1 MSRFGEFLAVDGV
14 REELTIGS
22 VVGVM
27 ALHGG
32 LEFGTRRLA
41 RSIGDLLP
49 VSLYTVVQPVGLAWH
64 LPSTAY
70 DRAMSP
76 NLHRFLEHVRLV
88 VSFHGYHRP
97 ELPDKVLLGGT
108 NRSLAAALEA
118 ALTVEGVPAVSN
130 LAAIPRA
137 LRGQHARNPVNIPIE
152 AGVQVEL
159 PRSMRRPVPLVGIV
173 RALSKVLEGMSE
185 SPSV

>member
-118 ALTVEGVPAVSN
+118 ALTVEGVPAYPIWPQSRGPSGGSTPGIRSIFRSKPVSKSN
-130 LAAIPRA
+130 FPGQCADRSRWLA
-137 LRGQHARNPVNIPIE
+137 
-152 AGVQVEL
+152 
-159 PRSMRRPVPLVGIV
+159 S
-173 RALSKVLEGMSE
+173 
-185 SPSV
+185 

>member
-1 MSRFGEFLAVDGV
+1 MSRFGEFLATDCV
-14 REELTIGS
+14 REELIIGS
-22 VVGVM
+22 GVGLM

-32 LEFGTRRLA
+32 FEFGTRRLA
-41 RSIGDLLP
+41 RSISDLIS
-49 VSLYTVVQPVGLAWH
+49 VSLYTVVQPAGLAWH
-64 LPSTAY
+64 LPSTSY
-70 DRAMSP
+70 DRAASP

-108 NRSLAAALEA
+108 NRSLAAALDEA
-118 ALTVEGVPAVSN
+118 LGVEGVPAVSN
-130 LAAIPRA
+130 LAVIPKA

-159 PRSMRRPVPLVGIV
+159 PRSMRRPVPLAGIV
-173 RALSKVLEGMSE
+173 RAVSKVLEGM
-185 SPSV
+185 V